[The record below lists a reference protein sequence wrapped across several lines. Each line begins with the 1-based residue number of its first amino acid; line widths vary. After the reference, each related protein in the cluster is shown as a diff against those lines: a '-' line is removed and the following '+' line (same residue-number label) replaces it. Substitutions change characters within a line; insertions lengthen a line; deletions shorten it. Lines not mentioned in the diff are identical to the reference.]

1 MGSHK
6 LHRLTALSVKKINTP
21 GKYGDGHGL
30 YLIVDSSGAKRW
42 EQRLTVQGRRRDIGL
57 GSLSLVSLEEAREI
71 ALKNKRLA
79 RDGGDPIAEKRVA
92 EGQNISFK
100 DVAMSV
106 YQLNAPSYRNA
117 KYAAQ
122 WLSSL
127 ENHAFAVIGSK
138 AIGSITSADILSVLS
153 PIWVEKND
161 TAKKIRQRLS
171 QIMKWAKAQGYYS
184 GDNPVELAEHALP
197 KISKIDSHHAALA
210 FSELP
215 NMVQRLSESALMSST
230 RMALL
235 FLLLTAS
242 RQSEVLYANWDEID
256 IKNRQWVVPASRM
269 KAGAEHIVPLTDKA
283 LDILN
288 EAKELYPNSEL
299 LFPNER
305 SGRALSDNAMRLALQ
320 KRLGL
325 NTTLHG
331 LRSSFKDWASEKT
344 NYQNEVSEMAL
355 AHSISNAVEAAYRRG
370 NLYEKRCQLMRDWV
384 DYLYGGEKTVIQ
396 LVQGQPS

>member
-1 MGSHK
+1 M
-6 LHRLTALSVKKINTP
+6 P
-21 GKYGDGHGL
+21 
-30 YLIVDSSGAKRW
+30 
-42 EQRLTVQGRRRDIGL
+42 
-57 GSLSLVSLEEAREI
+57 
-71 ALKNKRLA
+71 
-79 RDGGDPIAEKRVA
+79 
-92 EGQNISFK
+92 
-100 DVAMSV
+100 
-106 YQLNAPSYRNA
+106 
-117 KYAAQ
+117 
-122 WLSSL
+122 
-127 ENHAFAVIGSK
+127 
-138 AIGSITSADILSVLS
+138 
-153 PIWVEKND
+153 
-161 TAKKIRQRLS
+161 
-171 QIMKWAKAQGYYS
+171 
-184 GDNPVELAEHALP
+184 
-197 KISKIDSHHAALA
+197 
-210 FSELP
+210 
-215 NMVQRLSESALMSST
+215 ST

-242 RQSEVLYANWDEID
+242 RQSEVLHASWDEID

-288 EAKELYPNSEL
+288 EARELYPNSEL

-325 NTTLHG
+325 NTTVHG

-370 NLYEKRCQLMRDWV
+370 NLYEKRCQLMRDWA
-384 DYLYGGEKTVIQ
+384 DYLYGGERTVIQ